1 MDLADMIGIILFG
14 LEILFL
20 AAVSLGLLK
29 LRTKY
34 GLVPFYMFLAAC
46 LVYGE
51 MTTSFAL
58 FTFMCFD
65 VAGTAVAIFP
75 LMLFALILI
84 YDLRGIEEAKR
95 YIFGI
100 ILAVTLIIPLNM
112 FFMLKSKLILS
123 PFSPYDFNSLYTILY
138 PNFFIF
144 AFSIFGF
151 IISTFVIIVL
161 YNFLTGICKY
171 KFSCVFIPLT
181 LGLYANSVVFVSGL
195 YIGGLATAGTLPAH
209 IFTNTFASLLFSSI
223 YVIVSPFIIPEKI
236 EQIIERPQ
244 KTMEI
249 DELKTGFGG
258 RVEERFKVLVA
269 DDTPEVIELLK
280 PIFEYEN
287 WEVVEAKNGK
297 EALGMVFAEGPDII
311 LLDIMMPGMDGYQV
325 VEILKSHRTTR
336 DIPIIML
343 TAKAGEEDKL
353 KGMEMG
359 INDYI
364 TKPFS
369 LKEVVARIKMVMRRS
384 VK

>member
-1 MDLADMIGIILFG
+1 MIGIILFG

-58 FTFMCFD
+58 FTFMGFD

-84 YDLRGIEEAKR
+84 YDLRGIEETRR

-100 ILAVTLIIPLNM
+100 ILAVMLIIPLNCL
-112 FFMLKSKLILS
+112 FLYKSEYLLS
-123 PFSPYDFNSLYTILY
+123 PYSLFDFKLLHTILY
-138 PNFFIF
+138 PNLFIF
-144 AFSIFGF
+144 AFSVLGF
-151 IISTFVIIVL
+151 IISVFLIIVI

-171 KFSCVFIPLT
+171 KFLCVFIPLT
-181 LGLYANSVVFVSGL
+181 LGLYADSVVFVSGL
-195 YIGGLATAGTLPAH
+195 YISGLTTAGMLPAH
-209 IFTNTFASLLFSSI
+209 IFTKTFASLLYSSI
-223 YVIVSPFIIPEKI
+223 YVIVSPFIIPEKN

-244 KTMEI
+244 KTVEI

-258 RVEERFKVLVA
+258 RVEEGFKVLVA

-280 PIFEYEN
+280 HTLKYEN

-311 LLDIMMPGMDGYQV
+311 LLDIMMPEMDGYQV
-325 VEILKSHRTTR
+325 VEILRSHRTTK

-343 TAKAGEEDKL
+343 TAKGGKEEKL
-353 KGMEMG
+353 KGMEIG
-359 INDYI
+359 IDDYI
-364 TKPFS
+364 TKPF
-369 LKEVVARIKMVMRRS
+369 LPEELVARIKMVMRRS